1 MLEAASL
8 AVVSIV
14 IGMVMGWLANTL
26 FGVVGI
32 DYSGIEFASVTIT
45 EPIYTVLNLKQ
56 FTLYPA
62 MIMAFSLVAALY
74 PAFYAA
80 RLTPSKAMRKSM

>member
-1 MLEAASL
+1 MM
-8 AVVSIV
+8 I
-14 IGMVMGWLANTL
+14 GWLVNAI

-32 DYSGIEFASVTIT
+32 DYSGIEFAGITMT
-45 EPIYTVLNLKQ
+45 EPIYTVMRLKQ

-62 MIMAFSLVAALY
+62 LIMGFSLLAALY